1 MKYRR
6 KLFSRRDAYDLK
18 GSDEL
23 FLRAVRENC
32 AFAYGHCPGYRAI
45 LDDAGFSP
53 EQLHSM
59 EDLAE
64 LPFLPTALF
73 KRRRLFSLPR
83 WRLPLVVTSSGT
95 SGRASEIGFS
105 VGDLWAGL
113 KMVLHICRL
122 RHLLSWKPCHYVV
135 FGYQPKLRNR
145 TGVSKTAFGVTLFT
159 PALSRTYALRW
170 RKTDH
175 KAQASASGVQPMTAP
190 TTDKGS
196 YVLDLE
202 AVQNAIVKHSRSR
215 FPLRFM
221 GFPAY
226 AWFLMKRM
234 EEQGVQVQLPKGS
247 KMMLG
252 GGWKQFYAEEVD
264 KSEFYAL
271 AKKVLGLED
280 RAIIE
285 FFGAVEHPI
294 FYNDCERH
302 HFHIPVYS
310 RVIIR
315 DPVTLKPVSNGTPGL
330 VNLISPMDV
339 GTPLLSV
346 MTDDLGILHDAAEC
360 GCGLDSPW
368 LEILGRVGLQDIK
381 TCAAGASEILNKVEV
396 AL

>member
-6 KLFSRRDAYDLK
+6 KLFRHGDPYNPA
-18 GSDEL
+18 GTEEL
-23 FLRAVRENC
+23 FVKAVRENC
-32 AFAYGHCPGYRAI
+32 AYAYAHCPGYRAI

-53 EQLHSM
+53 EQLQT
-59 EDLAE
+59 EADLAD

-73 KRRRLFSLPR
+73 KRRRLFSMPR

-113 KMVLHICRL
+113 LMVLHICKL
-122 RHLLSWKPCHYVV
+122 RRLLSWRPCHYVV
-135 FGYQPKLRNR
+135 FGYQPKHRNR
-145 TGVSKTAFGVTLFT
+145 TGVSRTAFGVTLFT

-170 RKTDH
+170 KNGD
-175 KAQASASGVQPMTAP
+175 
-190 TTDKGS
+190 

-202 AVQNAIVKHSRSR
+202 AVQAAIVKHSRSR

-234 EEQGVQVQLPKGS
+234 DEQGVRVQLPKGS
-247 KMMLG
+247 KLMLG

-264 KSEFYAL
+264 KRAFYAL

-280 RAIIE
+280 RDIIE

-310 RVIIR
+310 RVLIR
-315 DPVTLKPVSNGTPGL
+315 DPETLRPVPNGVPGL

-346 MTDDLGILHDAAEC
+346 MTDDLGVLHDAEEC
-360 GCGLDSPW
+360 GCGIRTPW
-368 LEILGRVGLQDIK
+368 LELLGRVGLQDIK
-381 TCAAGASEILNKVEV
+381 TCAAGASELLNKVEV
-396 AL
+396 EL

>member
-6 KLFSRRDAYDLK
+6 KLFRHRDPSDLK
-18 GSDEL
+18 DTDAL
-23 FLRAVRENC
+23 FMQAVREDC
-32 AFAYGHCPGYRAI
+32 AFAYAHCPGYKAI
-45 LDDAGFSP
+45 LDAAGFAP
-53 EQLHSM
+53 ERLRTM

-83 WRLPLVVTSSGT
+83 WRLPCVVTSSGT

-122 RHLLSWKPCHYVV
+122 RKLLSWRPCHYVV
-135 FGYQPKLRNR
+135 FGYQPRLRNR
-145 TGVSKTAFGVTLFT
+145 PGVSRTAFGVTLFT
-159 PALSRTYALRW
+159 PALSRCYALRW
-170 RKTDH
+170 KN
-175 KAQASASGVQPMTAP
+175 GN
-190 TTDKGS
+190 
-196 YVLDLE
+196 YVLDLQH
-202 AVQNAIVKHSRSR
+202 VQDAIVKHSRSR

-234 EEQGVQVQLPKGS
+234 EEQGVRVRLPKGS
-247 KMMLG
+247 KLMLG

-264 KSEFYAL
+264 KSAFYAL
-271 AKKVLGLED
+271 AKKVLGLDD
-280 RAIIE
+280 RDIIE

-302 HFHIPVYS
+302 HFHLPIYS
-310 RVIIR
+310 RVLIR
-315 DPVTLKPVSNGTPGL
+315 DPATLKPVPNGTPGL
-330 VNLISPMDV
+330 VNLITPMDV

-346 MTDDLGILHDAAEC
+346 MTDDLGILHDADEC
-360 GCGLDSPW
+360 GCGLDAPW

-381 TCAAGASEILNKVEV
+381 TCAAGAAEILNKVEV
-396 AL
+396 SL

>member
-6 KLFSRRDAYDLK
+6 KLFRHGDPYNPA
-18 GSDEL
+18 GTEEL
-23 FLRAVRENC
+23 FVKAVRENC
-32 AFAYGHCPGYRAI
+32 AYAYAHCPGYRAI

-53 EQLHSM
+53 EQLQT
-59 EDLAE
+59 EADLAD

-73 KRRRLFSLPR
+73 KRRRLFSMPR

-113 KMVLHICRL
+113 LMVLHICKL
-122 RHLLSWKPCHYVV
+122 RRLLSWRPCHYVV
-135 FGYQPKLRNR
+135 FGYQPKHRNR
-145 TGVSKTAFGVTLFT
+145 TGVSRTAFGVTLFT

-170 RKTDH
+170 KNGD
-175 KAQASASGVQPMTAP
+175 
-190 TTDKGS
+190 

-202 AVQNAIVKHSRSR
+202 AVQAAIVKHSRSR

-234 EEQGVQVQLPKGS
+234 DEQGVRVQLPKGS
-247 KMMLG
+247 KLMLG

-264 KSEFYAL
+264 KRAFYAL

-280 RAIIE
+280 RDIIE

-310 RVIIR
+310 RVLIR
-315 DPVTLKPVSNGTPGL
+315 DPETLRPVPNGVPGL
-330 VNLISPMDV
+330 VNLISPMDI

-346 MTDDLGILHDAAEC
+346 MTDDLGVLHDAEEC
-360 GCGLDSPW
+360 GCGIRTPW
-368 LEILGRVGLQDIK
+368 LELLGRVGLQDIK
-381 TCAAGASEILNKVEV
+381 TCAAGASELLNKVEV
-396 AL
+396 EL

>member
-1 MKYRR
+1 
-6 KLFSRRDAYDLK
+6 
-18 GSDEL
+18 
-23 FLRAVRENC
+23 
-32 AFAYGHCPGYRAI
+32 
-45 LDDAGFSP
+45 
-53 EQLHSM
+53 M

-83 WRLPLVVTSSGT
+83 WRLPCVVTSSGT

-122 RHLLSWKPCHYVV
+122 RKLLSWRPCHYVV
-135 FGYQPKLRNR
+135 FGYQPRLRNR
-145 TGVSKTAFGVTLFT
+145 TGVSRTAFGVTLFT

-170 RKTDH
+170 RKNAPSVGTASGRPQH
-175 KAQASASGVQPMTAP
+175 AESSLSQNTQASASGGRPMAAP
-190 TTDKGS
+190 TARAELGD
-196 YVLDLE
+196 YVLDLQH
-202 AVQNAIVKHSRSR
+202 VQDAIVKHSKSR

-234 EEQGVQVQLPKGS
+234 EEQGVRVRLPKGS
-247 KMMLG
+247 KLMLG

-264 KSEFYAL
+264 KSAFYAL
-271 AKKVLGLED
+271 AKKVLGLDD
-280 RAIIE
+280 RDIIE

-310 RVIIR
+310 RVLIR
-315 DPVTLKPVSNGTPGL
+315 DPATLKPVPNGTPGL
-330 VNLISPMDV
+330 VNLITPMDV

-346 MTDDLGILHDAAEC
+346 MTDDLGILHDAGEC
-360 GCGLDSPW
+360 GCGLDAPW

-381 TCAAGASEILNKVEV
+381 TCAAGAAEILNKVEV
-396 AL
+396 SL

>member
-6 KLFSRRDAYDLK
+6 KLFRHRDPYNPA
-18 GSDEL
+18 GTEEL
-23 FLRAVRENC
+23 FVKAVRENC
-32 AFAYGHCPGYRAI
+32 AYAYAHCPGYRAI

-53 EQLHSM
+53 EQLQT
-59 EDLAE
+59 EADLAD

-73 KRRRLFSLPR
+73 KRRRLFSMPR

-113 KMVLHICRL
+113 LMVLHICKL
-122 RHLLSWKPCHYVV
+122 RRLLSWRPCHYVV
-135 FGYQPKLRNR
+135 FGYQPKHRNR
-145 TGVSKTAFGVTLFT
+145 TGVSRTAFGVTLFT

-170 RKTDH
+170 KNGD
-175 KAQASASGVQPMTAP
+175 
-190 TTDKGS
+190 

-202 AVQNAIVKHSRSR
+202 AVQAAIVKHSRSR

-234 EEQGVQVQLPKGS
+234 DEQGVRVQLPKGS
-247 KMMLG
+247 KLMLG

-264 KSEFYAL
+264 KRAFYAL

-280 RAIIE
+280 RDIIE

-310 RVIIR
+310 RVLIR
-315 DPVTLKPVSNGTPGL
+315 DPETLRPVPNGVPGL
-330 VNLISPMDV
+330 VNLISPMDI

-346 MTDDLGILHDAAEC
+346 MTDDLGVLHDAEEC
-360 GCGLDSPW
+360 GCGIRTPW
-368 LEILGRVGLQDIK
+368 LELLGRVGLQDIK
-381 TCAAGASEILNKVEV
+381 TCAAGASELLNKVEV
-396 AL
+396 EL